1 MTPKVRVAII
11 GLGAM
16 GRNHLR
22 ILSSMPEIEIAA
34 LCDKEIERVPPGNWK
49 QTSEYREVASVC
61 PDYCIVASPTLTHS
75 EVALHLIKEG
85 IPILVEK
92 PLASTANDAS
102 AILKASQ
109 SGSGKVAVGMIERF
123 NSTVIEAKKLF
134 ESNEFGKLLKITSRR
149 VGPSPGRDMGV
160 GVLLDLGI
168 HDLDL
173 VQWVTGEKLIAMHS
187 QFITDVVSPYDDL
200 AFVSGRLSSG
210 TLCHFEFSWLS
221 PNKERFVDLLFIS
234 ARVTLNLL
242 TGEVTI
248 IKQLGDESQWNA
260 LREFRG
266 PISTTR
272 LVYDVKTIEPLL
284 SLHKTL
290 VSAVLSS
297 DWSALP
303 RVEDSIEVLSLIE
316 HLQAR

>member
-22 ILSSMPEIEIAA
+22 VLSAMPEIEIAA
-34 LCDKEIERVPPGNWK
+34 LCDTEIERVPRGSWK
-49 QTSEYREVASVC
+49 HTSEYRDVASVR
-61 PDYCIVASPTLTHS
+61 PDYCIVASSTLTHS
-75 EVALHLIKEG
+75 EVALHLIEEG
-85 IPILVEK
+85 IPLLVEK

-123 NSTVIEAKKLF
+123 NRTVIEAKRLF
-134 ESNEFGKLLKITSRR
+134 ESNEFGRLLKITTRR
-149 VGPSPGRDMGV
+149 VGPPPGRDMGV

-173 VQWVTGEKLIAMHS
+173 VQWVTGEKLITTHS
-187 QFITDVVSPYDDL
+187 HFITDVVSPYDDL
-200 AFVSGRLSSG
+200 AFVSGRLSTG
-210 TLCHFEFSWLS
+210 ALCHFEFSWLS

-248 IKQLGDESQWNA
+248 IKQLEDESQWNA

-266 PISTTR
+266 PMSTTR

-284 SLHKTL
+284 SMHKML
-290 VSAVLSS
+290 VSAVLSGN
-297 DWSALP
+297 WSALP
-303 RVEDSIEVLSLIE
+303 RVEDSVEVLTLIE
-316 HLQAR
+316 HLRAQ